1 MRGNYVVSI
10 AAVERLHDTAGGH
23 LRARLESAGRWPRS
37 SSVSCTCLQWID
49 IVVADTHRFELQL
62 KLSTENLVFMFILFL
77 IDLNCYKEA
86 TKMHTKILFRLNH
99 G

>member
-37 SSVSCTCLQWID
+37 SSVSCQGALNFLEFDSMTLY
-49 IVVADTHRFELQL
+49 FLY
-62 KLSTENLVFMFILFL
+62 NVFLL
-77 IDLNCYKEA
+77 Y
-86 TKMHTKILFRLNH
+86 TKNEMLY
-99 G
+99 

>member
-1 MRGNYVVSI
+1 LDLI
-10 AAVERLHDTAGGH
+10 LLFA
-23 LRARLESAGRWPRS
+23 
-37 SSVSCTCLQWID
+37 CTCLQWID
-49 IVVADTHRFELQL
+49 IAGADTHRFELQQ
-62 KLSTENLVFMFILFL
+62 KWSTENLVFINFLKKKNLVFMFILFL